1 MKRQTPLRLCLA
13 VLCAGC
19 AAAEQEV
26 APLPQWSFALE
37 MIVPGNGSLVRPED
51 GVALP
56 DGRLLVADQAHGLRL
71 LSPDGSSRPF
81 GNLAAAGYQHDPPR
95 IVGGAN
101 SVALE
106 LSGTHVLVSDVYRGG
121 IYRVDIA
128 SESSE
133 RVYQHR
139 YGVNSART
147 DRSGGI
153 WFTQSTQNTP
163 ERGEEELWRA
173 VDSAL
178 ADGALL
184 YLAPPGPGGERA
196 AVSLVEGLFF
206 ANGIALDEDAGYL
219 YLAETLGGRV
229 SRYRLDVAAG
239 RVSDPQVVL
248 EILGPDNIELD
259 RHGRLWI
266 AAPLRSEIVVL
277 DPATDVARS
286 VFRISSPE
294 SDRTIE
300 TIEGRL
306 RDGLPWLDLMTPTL
320 WEPGPGAITG
330 IILSPADGPVY
341 VTGLGTA
348 LIRLDR

>member
-1 MKRQTPLRLCLA
+1 MKRQTPLLFCLA

-26 APLPQWSFALE
+26 APLPQWTFAPE
-37 MIVPGNGSLVRPED
+37 MVVPGDGSLVRPED

-71 LSPDGSSRPF
+71 LLPDGSSRPF

-106 LSGTHVLVSDVYRGG
+106 PSGIHVLVSDVYRGG

-128 SESSE
+128 SETSE
-133 RVYQHR
+133 RVHQHR

-153 WFTQSTQNTP
+153 WFTQSTRNSP

-173 VDSAL
+173 VDSAI

-184 YLAPPGPGGERA
+184 YLAPPGPGGGRA

-219 YLAETLGGRV
+219 YLAETLGGMV

-294 SDRTIE
+294 SERTIE

-306 RDGLPWLDLMTPTL
+306 RDGLPWLDLMTPVL